1 MQDFIIQFM
10 ENYGYFGIVFLIF
23 IENIFPP
30 IPSEI
35 ILTFGGFMTTFT
47 TMTIPGVIL
56 LASLGSVF
64 GALALYGLGRL
75 VGEDRFKRFVD
86 HTGGKIGFSRDDID
100 KAYHWYDKYGYWSVF
115 LCRMV
120 PIVRSLISVPA
131 GLLEMKILPFVLFT
145 AAGSLIWNTL
155 LVSAGALLGENWAQ
169 VMDFT
174 ARYDKVMI
182 ALMVALLI
190 YLGYRLYQSRQKP

>member
-1 MQDFIIQFM
+1 MQDFIISFM
-10 ENYGYFGIVFLIF
+10 ENYGYLGIVFLIF

-35 ILTFGGFMTTFT
+35 ILTFGGFMTTVT
-47 TMTIPGVIL
+47 SMTLPGVIFV
-56 LASLGSVF
+56 ASIGSVL
-64 GALALYGLGRL
+64 GALALYGIGRS

-86 HTGGKIGFSRDDID
+86 KTGSKIGFGQEDIQ
-100 KAYHWYDKYGYWSVF
+100 KAYSWYEKYGYWSVF

-131 GLLEMKILPFVLFT
+131 GLLEMRVLPFVLYT
-145 AAGSLIWNTL
+145 AAGSLLWNTL

-174 ARYDKVMI
+174 ARYDKVMF
-182 ALMVALLI
+182 ALMVALVL
-190 YLGYRLYQSRQKP
+190 YGGYRFYRSRQES